1 MVLAANERTNRFYI
15 LAFLWSIVAVLLVKN
30 DFGVIAFVTSVL
42 LLIYVFGLRE
52 KFDNET
58 TASAYSVFNEDSQG
72 ITGGFTAAQL
82 EQQLRGEL
90 RKPNTDNG
98 QIPVLASPSH
108 KSFPRDIVDT
118 TERLRCREAAA
129 AAAERRLKLHID

>member
-1 MVLAANERTNRFYI
+1 L
-15 LAFLWSIVAVLLVKN
+15 AVLLVKN

-52 KFDNET
+52 KFDSET

-82 EQQLRGEL
+82 EQQLRGGL
-90 RKPNTDNG
+90 RKSNTVNS

-108 KSFPRDIVDT
+108 KSLPRDIVDT
-118 TERLRCREAAA
+118 TERLRRREAAA
-129 AAAERRLKLHID
+129 AAAE